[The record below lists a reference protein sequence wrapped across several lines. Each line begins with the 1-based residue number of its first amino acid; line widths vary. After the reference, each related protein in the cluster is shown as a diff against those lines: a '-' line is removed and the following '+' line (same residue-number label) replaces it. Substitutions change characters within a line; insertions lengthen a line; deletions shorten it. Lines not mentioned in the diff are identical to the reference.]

1 MNVLLLKDQTSFW
14 KEFFLDKEHVLI
26 TRTKELTIDTF

>member
-1 MNVLLLKDQTSFW
+1 MNVLLLEDQTSF
-14 KEFFLDKEHVLI
+14 ERNFLDKEHVLI